1 MVFSPKALPDC
12 DFNQGVLL
20 VTTIFP
26 PPPGTPSR
34 FLPPV
39 VIQGIDGRYL
49 GVLLPGHVARNL
61 ITPTGHESIQYGPD
75 LQSLTNSLKL

>member
-26 PPPGTPSR
+26 PPPGTPSG
-34 FLPPV
+34 FLPPFCMESYF
-39 VIQGIDGRYL
+39 VIEFPICGGEIGPLSMSAYM
-49 GVLLPGHVARNL
+49 GH
-61 ITPTGHESIQYGPD
+61 
-75 LQSLTNSLKL
+75 